1 MPDVFDA
8 LPPEVR
14 GIVIQSSVDR
24 RRFRAVLQRPDLDD
38 RQRTILTARANG
50 VPLEHIAKRLGIS
63 RQRVYQIQVDSLQSA
78 SDKLTR

>member
-1 MPDVFDA
+1 MPHVFDS

-14 GIVIQSSVDR
+14 GIVIQPLRNIDP

-50 VPLEHIAKRLGIS
+50 VSLEHLAKRLGIS
-63 RQRVYQIQVDSLQSA
+63 RQRVHQIETAVLQTA
-78 SDKLTR
+78 